1 MSIAASLL
9 VLRLDAPDPW
19 VRVEAARAV
28 ASAVRAGDTDIK
40 SSFLA
45 WLGAKTLESEA
56 ANAVSLISA
65 FDLGSCFGADELD
78 AVINV
83 PSVLSEALM
92 RDLYPNRGA
101 GSRALGYA
109 SDEAEFD
116 PDLVTTF
123 VGRQGWY
130 LTPLVSHFLLRL
142 ERLGDLLMSRWKFEW
157 CLLQAQRR
165 EPFADLQALLRGDA
179 RASHAFFQVRQTELY
194 ASAYLRALAYAEVEQ
209 GVPST
214 IISDLAFHV
223 APFTGGL
230 AGAMPMTRP
239 DWSIGVTDAVAGNG
253 LSAAAETLWEAAEES
268 LPSSHALLA
277 VHSVESLALGLTS
290 LTITLTGHSR
300 DGAPTAGNEATDIED
315 VWLKAKSTR
324 VGRIE
329 GGASAT
335 LPTVKLETNPGLS
348 ACMSPWHLDRYHHDF
363 APQGIRLARPDM
375 IDGDVTVSADGDGL
389 YLEGARGRSST
400 WRYWNADWSPT
411 RPRGLP
417 RLGGFLTSVRR
428 DLLEEYLARR
438 ELVTGRHCDALI
450 GSRDYDFGD
459 MKIEQRRLWL

>member
-9 VLRLDAPDPW
+9 VLRLDTPDPW
-19 VRVEAARAV
+19 VRLEAARAV
-28 ASAVRAGDTDIK
+28 AAAVRAGDADTR

-45 WLGAKTLESEA
+45 WVGAKTLESEA
-56 ANAVSLISA
+56 ANAVSLVSA

-78 AVINV
+78 AVITV

-109 SDEAEFD
+109 SDRAEFD
-116 PDLVTTF
+116 PDLRATF

-130 LTPLVSHFLLRL
+130 LPPIVSHFLLKL
-142 ERLGDLLMSRWKFEW
+142 ESLGDLLLSRWKFEW
-157 CLLQAQRR
+157 CSLQAQRQ
-165 EPFADLQALLRGDA
+165 EPFSDLQALLRGDA
-179 RASHAFFQVRQTELY
+179 RANHAFFQVRQTELY
-194 ASAYLRALAYAEVEQ
+194 ASAYLRALAYAAVEH

-214 IISDLAFHV
+214 IIADLAFHV

-230 AGAMPMTRP
+230 AGTMPMMRP
-239 DWSIGVTDAVAGNG
+239 DWSVGVTDAVAANG
-253 LSAAAETLWEAAEES
+253 LSAVAEALWEAAEQS

-277 VHSVESLALGLTS
+277 VHTVETLALGLTS
-290 LTITLTGHSR
+290 LTVTLTGHSR
-300 DGAPTAGNEATDIED
+300 GAVPTAGNEATEIEEI
-315 VWLKAKSTR
+315 WLKAKRTG

-329 GGASAT
+329 GAASAT
-335 LPTVKLETNPGLS
+335 VPTVKLEANPALT
-348 ACMSPWHLDRYHHDF
+348 ACVSPWHLARYHHDF

-375 IDGDVTVSADGDGL
+375 IDGDVTVAADCEGL

-400 WRYWNADWSPT
+400 WRYWSADWAPT

-417 RLGGFLTSVRR
+417 RLGGFLTSVSR
-428 DLLEEYLARR
+428 DLLEEYLARH
-438 ELVTGRHCDALI
+438 ELATSRHCDALI

-459 MKIEQRRLWL
+459 MEIEQRRVWL